1 MGPIASDTL
10 PVIFLVCYTA
20 WLVVIWA
27 AKVCCGEMPRRLRAA
42 TPASNFS
49 LLFKSIL
56 ISLIM
61 LFICFLGLNH
71 LWLQNYDF
79 FSKMSVLILLIAD
92 TFLLFSI
99 FDAKKVKKVR
109 IWDDNANFFLNV
121 YSLVDLG
128 KWMINVCVCVIIY
141 NNVHVHFIIYWS
153 LQILSCNLCLMV
165 KYWFFFCFAV
175 IVRLLSKKVQGL
187 FRK

>member
-1 MGPIASDTL
+1 M
-10 PVIFLVCYTA
+10 F
-20 WLVVIWA
+20 
-27 AKVCCGEMPRRLRAA
+27 
-42 TPASNFS
+42 
-49 LLFKSIL
+49 
-56 ISLIM
+56 
-61 LFICFLGLNH
+61 FLGLNH

-141 NNVHVHFIIYWS
+141 NKVHVHFIIYWS

-165 KYWFFFCFAV
+165 KYWFFFSLCRDSTFIRQKSTRV
-175 IVRLLSKKVQGL
+175 I
-187 FRK
+187 RKIVLTLQP